1 MSDLGMPLSAALRK
15 LHDMFK
21 PYAGDGVEINPIALC
36 EMLRTFDMCAEEAA
50 VLEMIAA
57 GGLKRVK
64 SDAERFMAANVIP
77 FPKRGGA
84 A

>member
-1 MSDLGMPLSAALRK
+1 MSNLGMPLSAALRK
-15 LHDMFK
+15 LRDMFA
-21 PYAGDGVEINPIALC
+21 PYAGDGVEIQPVALC
-36 EMLRTFDMCAEEAA
+36 EMLRAFDMAAEEAA

-57 GGLKRVK
+57 GGLNRVK
-64 SDAERFMAANVIP
+64 SDAERFMADNVIA